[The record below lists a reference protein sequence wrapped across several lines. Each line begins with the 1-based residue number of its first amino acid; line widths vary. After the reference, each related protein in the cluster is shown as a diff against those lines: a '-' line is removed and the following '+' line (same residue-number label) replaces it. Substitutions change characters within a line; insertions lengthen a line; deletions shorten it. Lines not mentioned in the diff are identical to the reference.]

1 MSCRPRRQSLGKSP
15 VLGAA
20 FGLFSVWWCV
30 SLIAYL
36 VTGQVWS
43 GEDWISMSSQA
54 LIGVAG
60 GSVFGIAAT
69 AALVMMARQWRM
81 AQLTGD
87 NVRGVVCTIGELP
100 ISFERPVEA
109 KEMADKASLRLP
121 DEDSDPDQKIDIDWM
136 EKWFE
141 KYEADYPDHA
151 KLMRAVGRVLNSKPT
166 LPAACK
172 RKAKGLRK
180 WQYGHDQHNHGN
192 HTLVEHSWV
201 CASVGIW
208 IAENGFE
215 YDGVQFVETHRG
227 VDFIAKKDKGY
238 ITLKNERYKFE
249 KFDPLIGLICFAH
262 DVGKIETFRQNKDG
276 TVEVI
281 EPAHDSV
288 GARMLS
294 RMDEF
299 WALPYEDRMTLT
311 LSIGHYHKPGQMPLR
326 RDSESPQKA
335 EALSDRTMAMLE
347 LVITADEQTSKI
359 ENKKDDDE
367 GKNKPKEIVE
377 EDYKVDLWEAFQDLL
392 NEAQRVHHEPNKFK
406 IGQKNTTPEGAI
418 ITLKEGDM
426 RKALLEKMELK
437 KSVKESVT
445 SSGSVQITE
454 DLLEV
459 LEDRG
464 CLITERGGLKVE
476 AKKAIWRVEFL
487 GKDKQKVGEV
497 IANWPFAIMINP
509 DIHFPRLANSQD
521 AQSMPR
527 VTGLAD
533 KEGMGAPKKARADQ
547 PADVLTQGPLQ
558 NEDGTFIIPDGKKNK
573 KPKQKEAV
581 PAAVRLEAVPETEP
595 NQPASVAVA
604 RPAADAK
611 PKLHIV
617 PTVSTDQLGEERVH
631 DEPKVVSSGSGSAWL
646 LDDEEPLPPGKAAE
660 AAKDVPAVVVDTTS
674 NASEAETEAPQAGDS
689 NSVLRIEAE
698 QPKAAGAGA
707 AEKLLA
713 VQRRLQE
720 KAAGEVV
727 ETSTVVPVANAVS
740 LSDTQVETV
749 RMMKKGLLRLD
760 EMERE
765 KAIVGDVMED
775 GRIGYSFEA
784 INAIVP
790 MMKEHLQDERVVRRL
805 MAAVKEGPDAPVA
818 IVRRASGV
826 ALLVL
831 NRKSIDKAMRM
842 R

>member
-1 MSCRPRRQSLGKSP
+1 MGKSP

-20 FGLFSVWWCV
+20 FGLFAVWWCI

-43 GEDWISMSSQA
+43 GEDWMSMSSQA

-69 AALVMMARQWRM
+69 AALVMMARQWRV

-87 NVRGVVCTIGELP
+87 NVRGVVCTIGALP

-109 KEMADKASLRLP
+109 KEMPDKASLRLP
-121 DEDSDPDQKIDIDWM
+121 DEESDPDQKIDVDWM
-136 EKWFE
+136 DKWFK
-141 KYEADYPDHA
+141 KYEVDYPDHA

-180 WQYGHDQHNHGN
+180 WQYGYDQHDHGN

-215 YDGVQFVETHRG
+215 YDGVQFVETHHG

-347 LVITADEQTSKI
+347 LVITADQQTSKI
-359 ENKKDDDE
+359 ENKKDDE
-367 GKNKPKEIVE
+367 AGKNKPKEIVE
-377 EDYKVDLWEAFQDLL
+377 EEYKVDLWEGFQDLL
-392 NEAQRVHHEPNKFK
+392 NEAQRVHHEPGKFR
-406 IGQKNTTPEGAI
+406 IGQKNTTSEGAI

-437 KSVKESVT
+437 KSVKEGVT
-445 SSGSVQITE
+445 ASGSVQITE

-459 LEDRG
+459 LEERG

-476 AKKAIWRVEFL
+476 AKKAIWRVEFM
-487 GKDKQKVGEV
+487 GKDKAKVGQV
-497 IANWPFAIMINP
+497 IAHWPFAIMINP
-509 DIHFPRLANSQD
+509 DTYFPRLANSQD
-521 AQSMPR
+521 AQSIPR
-527 VTGLAD
+527 VTGIAD
-533 KEGMGAPKKARADQ
+533 KEGMGAPKKVREDQ
-547 PADVLTQGPLQ
+547 PVDVLTKGPLQ

-573 KPKQKEAV
+573 KAKQQESTNAKARPD
-581 PAAVRLEAVPETEP
+581 PAQEVSERAVR
-595 NQPASVAVA
+595 PA
-604 RPAADAK
+604 DEGK
-611 PKLHIV
+611 PKL
-617 PTVSTDQLGEERVH
+617 LRRE
-631 DEPKVVSSGSGSAWL
+631 SGSAWL
-646 LDDEEPLPPGKAAE
+646 LDEEDPLPASKVSDDEPTVDVGKDAG
-660 AAKDVPAVVVDTTS
+660 PAGNS
-674 NASEAETEAPQAGDS
+674 GGQETEAAVGVGEV
-689 NSVLRIEAE
+689 NSVQDLKIEKD
-698 QPKAAGAGA
+698 KAASGQADR
-707 AEKLLA
+707 LLV

-720 KAAGEVV
+720 KATGESP
-727 ETSTVVPVANAVS
+727 ETKAADSQADSVDEVQA
-740 LSDTQVETV
+740 LTQSQIETV
-749 RMMKKGLLRLD
+749 QLMKKGLLRLAK
-760 EMERE
+760 MEKE
-765 KAIVGDVMED
+765 KAIVGDALGD
-775 GRIGYSFEA
+775 GRTAYSFEA

-790 MMKEHLQDERVVRRL
+790 MMKEHLSDERVVRRL
-805 MAAVKEGPDAPVA
+805 LGAVKEGPASPVCIMHNA
-818 IVRRASGV
+818 ASSV
-826 ALLVL
+826 TLLVL
-831 NRKSIDKAMRM
+831 NKKSIDRALRT
-842 R
+842 